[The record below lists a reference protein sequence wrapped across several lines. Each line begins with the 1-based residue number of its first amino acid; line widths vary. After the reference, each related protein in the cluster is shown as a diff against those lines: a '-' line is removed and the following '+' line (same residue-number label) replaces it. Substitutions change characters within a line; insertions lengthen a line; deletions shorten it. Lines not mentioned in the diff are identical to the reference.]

1 MTGAPMRSSPGRLD
15 LLANAGALREA
26 AAREARVMGL
36 SREDSED
43 VAQDAYATLLVQCG
57 RGYEAH
63 DPRGLIKRISRRA
76 AIKKVERQREQPF
89 DPDAPL
95 FVAQAEVSGVDEAYA
110 SRVDLA
116 TAAEALAQ
124 LGEGQRRAYKLKLER
139 TSWQR
144 ATKVLGC
151 SKSQYFERA
160 KLAGQYVGEAL
171 AGENRAFNKATRL
184 LINAFVLES
193 ESLSADERRRARR
206 LIERDPHAAALA
218 RELRRG
224 HEALG
229 AALPPVAVH
238 ESLEP
243 GIFERLG
250 AGLGKLRDQVSGA
263 FGSGREGAEAAAT
276 QAMASGGTRGAGA
289 AGAGGIAGLLGAG
302 GAKIAAICGGA
313 AATVACVAVVAPDV
327 LPGGDNQAEAER
339 APAVEQVRNESG
351 MHSVETPALL
361 PVQVERAA
369 AAEPEPNP
377 KAEDDGGG
385 DADGSEP
392 APAPEPVVEET
403 APASTQQFG
412 VEAAATPATGPAPA
426 DTNDSDGAS
435 AGTVRQEFGP

>member
-1 MTGAPMRSSPGRLD
+1 MTGAPTRSLKGRLD
-15 LLANAGALREA
+15 LLGDAGALREA

-36 SREDSED
+36 SQEDSED
-43 VAQDAYATLLVQCG
+43 VAQDAYAALLVQCG

-139 TSWQR
+139 TSWQH

-193 ESLSADERRRARR
+193 ESLSAEERRRARA

-229 AALPPVAVH
+229 AALPPVAIH
-238 ESLEP
+238 EAIEP
-243 GIFERLG
+243 GLFERLG
-250 AGLGKLRDQVSGA
+250 AAVGRLKDQLTGA

-276 QAMASGGTRGAGA
+276 QAIASGGTRGAGA
-289 AGAGGIAGLLGAG
+289 AGAGGVAGVLGAG
-302 GAKIAAICGGA
+302 GAKIAAVCGGA
-313 AATVACVAVVAPDV
+313 AATVACVAAVAPDV
-327 LPGGDNQAEAER
+327 LPGGGEKAEAER
-339 APAVEQVRNESG
+339 PDVVRQVRDERPAR
-351 MHSVETPALL
+351 TPELL
-361 PVQVERAA
+361 PSQVGHEETATA
-369 AAEPEPNP
+369 PEADR
-377 KAEDDGGG
+377 KAKDGGG
-385 DADGSEP
+385 GAANGSEP
-392 APAPEPVVEET
+392 AAEPAPEPVVEET